1 MAKLNTTEN
10 IEALAAEIGQNVY
23 IDVAKWHL
31 FLADAHLH
39 TALAERLYPMVQSN
53 SLAENQVTQVLA
65 EIPVQLGG
73 GQREVPL
80 ADLVPKQC
88 QRTLMDILEE
98 YQRNL

>member
-1 MAKLNTTEN
+1 MASSNTTEN

-39 TALAERLYPMVQSN
+39 TGLAERLYPMVESN
-53 SLAENQVTQVLA
+53 SLTEDQVVQVLSG
-65 EIPVQLGG
+65 IPVQLGG
-73 GQREVPL
+73 GQKEVPL

-88 QRTLMDILEE
+88 QRTLLDILEE
-98 YQRNL
+98 YQKNL